1 MDQSTVYILPLRPNS
16 SGKVSTVKK
25 ESKSQPADEFVT
37 VSDSDLDEP
46 AAVLSDKDLVNIL
59 FSKQSTVLLQQNAPN
74 IKSTFLQRSIP
85 NDM

>member
-1 MDQSTVYILPLRPNS
+1 MDQSVVYVLPLQSTLAGQLSASKTPEKS
-16 SGKVSTVKK
+16 LSADDFVS
-25 ESKSQPADEFVT
+25 

-46 AAVLSDKDLVNIL
+46 AALLSSEDLIKIL

-74 IKSTFLQRSIP
+74 IKSTLLQRSLP